1 MSRNRSRLTVGDR
14 ILLLLI
20 NYTRFRGELQAPHD
34 VTQDGIAGNLGII
47 RSAVPRAV
55 GSLMSKGLV
64 EEHLAHISGLT
75 RRRKVY
81 MLTDEGIMRSRE
93 LHDELSSIKI
103 DVIDGDS
110 KEKVKIGDLM
120 ESGDV
125 DLTNISDVISSG
137 ELDKNREKEEEPVE
151 KKGRTSYIHS
161 LNPPKI
167 FLGREREIDELISAI
182 RSPKKKITMIYGIAG
197 VGKTTLSWKITE
209 LLKNEMN
216 IFYIDLKEWT
226 SISYVLKEMA
236 SFFSKSGWEGL
247 RSYLDSNKEPD
258 IETVA
263 DLMKTIPEH
272 IPILLILDDLQRA
285 PEEIRMFLTSLKE
298 RIQQMKKL
306 DMIVLSR
313 ERAGFYDIR
322 DVKIT
327 NLIGEMELLGFDR
340 ETSKKLLMERGFE
353 KNEVDKIVDRTG
365 GHPLALVL
373 VEKEG
378 YNYDIGDFDQFLK
391 EEIFNKLDHGS
402 AKFLGLL
409 SLSRLQLSEEDLRSI
424 MKLDKEMMISLMD
437 QHLMFST
444 PGGFVIHDLIKDQ
457 AIRTLRKDERRECHS
472 LLSDLFRMKLD
483 RIGFHQED
491 IGMVPPYPFG
501 VEDESGLG
509 PVPLY
514 VAEEIF
520 HLIGAERGKE
530 ALPVMIEAMV
540 QIPSKDLVEDHA
552 EDLFEQLKDL
562 TTVEKMQRDL
572 IDAGYQYLEGEFE
585 RSLKIIEYIEAV
597 EFEGDDEMAKTIID
611 CARLW
616 KPFIEERVVG
626 PEKALASI
634 ENIEEEAIPE
644 RLRYYFMVTRASLKY
659 KMGDHKGASEEY
671 RNFLDT
677 IIKSEDLPIQL
688 KDSLSEALD
697 KAEKGSIQVATD
709 SFQKI
714 MDLTGS
720 NKDTLREELPYV
732 DVDHHLLSAIYSLYH
747 GRK

>member
-1 MSRNRSRLTVGDR
+1 
-14 ILLLLI
+14 
-20 NYTRFRGELQAPHD
+20 
-34 VTQDGIAGNLGII
+34 
-47 RSAVPRAV
+47 
-55 GSLMSKGLV
+55 
-64 EEHLAHISGLT
+64 
-75 RRRKVY
+75 
-81 MLTDEGIMRSRE
+81 
-93 LHDELSSIKI
+93 
-103 DVIDGDS
+103 
-110 KEKVKIGDLM
+110 
-120 ESGDV
+120 
-125 DLTNISDVISSG
+125 
-137 ELDKNREKEEEPVE
+137 
-151 KKGRTSYIHS
+151 
-161 LNPPKI
+161 
-167 FLGREREIDELISAI
+167 
-182 RSPKKKITMIYGIAG
+182 
-197 VGKTTLSWKITE
+197 
-209 LLKNEMN
+209 
-216 IFYIDLKEWT
+216 
-226 SISYVLKEMA
+226 
-236 SFFSKSGWEGL
+236 
-247 RSYLDSNKEPD
+247 
-258 IETVA
+258 
-263 DLMKTIPEH
+263 
-272 IPILLILDDLQRA
+272 
-285 PEEIRMFLTSLKE
+285 
-298 RIQQMKKL
+298 
-306 DMIVLSR
+306 
-313 ERAGFYDIR
+313 
-322 DVKIT
+322 
-327 NLIGEMELLGFDR
+327 
-340 ETSKKLLMERGFE
+340 
-353 KNEVDKIVDRTG
+353 
-365 GHPLALVL
+365 
-373 VEKEG
+373 
-378 YNYDIGDFDQFLK
+378 
-391 EEIFNKLDHGS
+391 
-402 AKFLGLL
+402 
-409 SLSRLQLSEEDLRSI
+409 
-424 MKLDKEMMISLMD
+424 
-437 QHLMFST
+437 
-444 PGGFVIHDLIKDQ
+444 
-457 AIRTLRKDERRECHS
+457 
-472 LLSDLFRMKLD
+472 MKLD